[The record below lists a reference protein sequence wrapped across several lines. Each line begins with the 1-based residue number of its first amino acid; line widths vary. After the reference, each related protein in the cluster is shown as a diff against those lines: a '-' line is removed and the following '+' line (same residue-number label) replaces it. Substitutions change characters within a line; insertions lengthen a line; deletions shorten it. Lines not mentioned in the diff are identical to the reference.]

1 MSLWESLALGGLARF
16 VLALALLGLLRLLA
30 LTVLGFLQALRQ
42 AGDRRIPWRQV
53 VGSTLAWLF
62 PVRRLPRARWAYSL
76 ASYLF
81 HIGLLIASLFLSNHI
96 RLFEQH
102 LGLRYPALFKP
113 LLDGLTL
120 LAIVAGSV
128 LLLYR
133 LFSPHSRR
141 LSRPADYLLLLL
153 LLSILTSGY
162 LAGRPWNPFPY
173 NGLMLWHTLN
183 GMLLVAVI
191 PFSKLAHCLLY
202 PLIRLGS
209 EIAWH
214 FRPQAGEQV
223 VRALHGVEGRRL

>member
-1 MSLWESLALGGLARF
+1 MSLWETLALGGAARF
-16 VLALALLGLLRLLA
+16 VLVLALLGLLRLLVLTA
-30 LTVLGFLQALRQ
+30 LDFVQALRQ
-42 AGDRRIPWRQV
+42 AGDRRLPLRQILA
-53 VGSTLAWLF
+53 STFSWLF
-62 PVRRLPRARWAYSL
+62 PFRRLPRARRAYSL

-102 LGLRYPALFKP
+102 LGLRYPALYKP

-120 LAIVAGSV
+120 LAIAAGSV

-133 LFSPHSRR
+133 LFSPSSRR
-141 LSRPADYLLLLL
+141 LSRLPDYLLLLIL
-153 LLSILTSGY
+153 LNILASGY

-183 GMLLVAVI
+183 GLVLVAVI

-209 EIAWH
+209 EIAWR
-214 FRPQAGEQV
+214 FRPQAGERV
-223 VRALHGVEGRRL
+223 VQALHGMEGRRL